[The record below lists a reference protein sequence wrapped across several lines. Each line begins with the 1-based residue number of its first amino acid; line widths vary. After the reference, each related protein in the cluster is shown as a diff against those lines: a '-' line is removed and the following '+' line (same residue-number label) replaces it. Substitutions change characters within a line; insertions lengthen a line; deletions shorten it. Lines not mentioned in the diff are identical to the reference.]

1 MIELNGAGQIADVV
15 ALADRRD
22 LVSVSA
28 EVMAAVGRVYE
39 SAADLS
45 DRFPTYGRTTGVGAN
60 RITPVS
66 SDDPKYGMRL
76 LRSHAVD
83 AGDPLQD
90 RTVRAM
96 LAARLVQLC
105 VPGAGLDPTILG
117 GLERMLNDDALPE
130 ILQYASIGTGDLA
143 ALAGTALTLIGERP
157 ATAPLTPMPAWGA
170 DSALPFMS
178 SSGSALTVGRSC
190 LALDELA
197 RLEKASSVIYMLS
210 FVALDGNSSAFTS
223 AAARAAAAPYA
234 DGVAARLRTLF
245 TDAGPGD
252 HPPARIQDPY
262 GLRVYPVAQASVVAS
277 LHSFAGQVERTLNTA
292 QENPLFDVEGDEVVH
307 HGAFYQ
313 ASLSL
318 ELDGMTLAL
327 ALTSP
332 ITHSRI
338 RMLNDPDTNGGKAF
352 LAAGPEGSSGLMM
365 VEYVAAG
372 AIAEIRNAA
381 QPASVGTLVLSRGME
396 EDATFASQ
404 GALQLERSVAA
415 YRVLLCCELV
425 GAVRLLRQRQ
435 LIDQFTGV
443 LRDALELASG
453 LPSDDE
459 DRDLRG
465 DLAVAETLLDGIGR
479 LVPTTPVTG

>member
-1 MIELNGAGQIADVV
+1 MIELSGTGRIGDVV
-15 ALADRRD
+15 ALADRLDR
-22 LVSVSA
+22 VSV
-28 EVMAAVGRVYE
+28 AAKVVEAVARLYDG
-39 SAADLS
+39 AADLS
-45 DRFPTYGRTTGVGAN
+45 TRFPTYGRTTGVGAN
-60 RITPVS
+60 RITPVAP
-66 SDDPKYGMRL
+66 DDVEYGMRL

-83 AGDPLQD
+83 AGDPLTD

-96 LAARLVQLC
+96 LASRLIQLC
-105 VPGAGLDPTILG
+105 VPGAGLDPTILA

-130 ILQYASIGTGDLA
+130 VLQYASIGTGDLA

-157 ATAPLTPMPAWGA
+157 ATAELTPMPPWGS

-178 SSGSALTVGRSC
+178 SSALTVGRSC
-190 LALDELA
+190 LAVDELI
-197 RLEKASSVIYMLS
+197 RLERASSVIYMLS
-210 FVALDGNSSAFTS
+210 FLALDGNPSAFS
-223 AAARAAAAPYA
+223 PAAARAAAAPQVET
-234 DGVAARLRTLF
+234 VATRLRSLLADDKR
-245 TDAGPGD
+245 TDGA
-252 HPPARIQDPY
+252 PARIQDPY

-277 LHSFAGQVERTLNTA
+277 LDSLVGQLERTLNAA
-292 QENPLFDVEGDEVVH
+292 QENPLFDAEGDQVVH

-318 ELDGMTLAL
+318 ELDGATLAL
-327 ALTSP
+327 ALTAP

-338 RMLNDPDTNGGKAF
+338 RMLNDPDTNGGNAF
-352 LAAGPEGSSGLMM
+352 LAADADGSSGLMM

-381 QPASVGTLVLSRGME
+381 QPASVGTLVLSRGAE

-425 GAVRLLRQRQ
+425 GAIRLLRQRR
-435 LIDQFTGV
+435 LGERFAGV
-443 LRDALELASG
+443 LGRAFRLAAG
-453 LPSDDE
+453 LPSNDE

-465 DLAVAETLLDGIGR
+465 DIAAAELLLDDLGR
-479 LVPTTPVTG
+479 LVPPSAGS

>member
-1 MIELNGAGQIADVV
+1 MIVLNGSGRIADVV

-22 LVSVSA
+22 QVSVSKD
-28 EVMAAVGRVYE
+28 VVDAVRRVHQ
-39 SAADLS
+39 SAAELS
-45 DRFPTYGRTTGVGAN
+45 TRFPTYGRTTGVGAN
-60 RITPVS
+60 RATAVAT
-66 SDDPKYGMRL
+66 DDPKYGMRL

-83 AGDPLQD
+83 AGDPLDD

-96 LAARLVQLC
+96 IAARLFQLC
-105 VPGAGLDPTILG
+105 LPGAGLDPAILG

-130 ILQYASIGTGDLA
+130 LLQYASIGTGDLA

-157 ATAPLTPMPAWGA
+157 ATAPLSPMPPWGA

-178 SSGSALTVGRSC
+178 SSALTIGRSC
-190 LALDELA
+190 LSLDELA

-210 FVALDGNSSAFTS
+210 FLALDGNSSAFSS
-223 AAARAAAAPYA
+223 AAARAAAAPYVE
-234 DGVAARLRTLF
+234 GVATRLRTLF
-245 TDAGPGD
+245 GDAGPAD
-252 HPPARIQDPY
+252 HLPARIQDPY

-292 QENPLFDVEGDEVVH
+292 QENPLFDVEGGQVVH

-318 ELDGMTLAL
+318 ELDGMTLAM

-338 RMLNDPDTNGGKAF
+338 RMLNDPDTNGGNAF

-372 AIAEIRNAA
+372 AIAEIRAAA

-425 GAVRLLRQRQ
+425 GAVRLLRQRRM
-435 LIDQFTGV
+435 DGQFTGV
-443 LRDALELASG
+443 LGIALELASG
-453 LPSDDE
+453 LPRDDE

-465 DLAVAETLLDGIGR
+465 DIATAETLLDDIGR
-479 LVPTTPVTG
+479 LVPTTPVAS